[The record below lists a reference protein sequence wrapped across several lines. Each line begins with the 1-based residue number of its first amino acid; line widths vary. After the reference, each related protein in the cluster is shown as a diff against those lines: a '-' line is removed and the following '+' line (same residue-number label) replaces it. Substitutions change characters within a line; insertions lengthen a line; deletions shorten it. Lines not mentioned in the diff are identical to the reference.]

1 MAENRDIANEKREL
15 VERAR
20 AVLGGQAIKPLEL
33 FELAK
38 RLKGR
43 DEFGYARKLF
53 DRARN
58 LQDAAWNEAQRLDLA
73 QQLALTT
80 YKDPDLPTDQK
91 YARALEV
98 LRKECNL
105 RETTDQETLGLA
117 GAIYKRRWEMEGQRQ
132 FLEKSCYY
140 YLRACRKDPQRDS
153 AAGHGYNEINAA
165 FVLDVLADLETRAI
179 DDGEEPLESVRL
191 RQETARQLRESIIG
205 ELAAQVVPG
214 GPLAG
219 DYWVLATLAEAAF
232 GLGRFDEAREWLK
245 QAFDCPKVA
254 SWQIFSTI
262 RQLVRLTEL
271 MGPSRQLEA
280 ASGLQLLGDLLAQSG
295 LRRSGDAAWDALSG
309 KVGLALSGGGFR
321 AALFHIG
328 VLAKLAD
335 IGVLNRIEALSCVS
349 GGSIIGAHYYLE
361 LRRLYEVE
369 KKTDGDLTPLDYLGI
384 VKNLERDFLAGV
396 RKNIRTRVISSI
408 GSNIRMI
415 FSRDYSRTL
424 RVGEL
429 YEKHIYA
436 RVGDREGHAPRW
448 LDELKICPVDEDPQS
463 FNPRRDNWRRRNK
476 IPILILNATALNT
489 GHVWQFTAS
498 YMGEPPAAINTEID
512 AGYRLRRMYYPDA
525 PAVYRN
531 EEEAKRRI
539 RLGYAVAS
547 SSCVPGMFEP
557 LALPGL
563 YPGKT
568 VQLVDGGVF
577 DNQGTASLLEQEC
590 SVLLVSDASGQ
601 MTTEDQPA
609 TGILGVVSRASS
621 ISQERIR
628 WTQYRELEARRRAG
642 QLKDLMFI
650 HLKKDLDTDPVD
662 WIDCPDPYDSTSDA
676 RPPELR
682 GPLTR
687 YGVRKDLQQLL
698 AAVRTDLDS
707 FSDGEANALMASG
720 YLMTEHQFAQCR
732 GSFPDVSEE
741 YLRRRGSWLFLD
753 YEETLKKPGVGERL
767 KQLLEVSSQ
776 TVFKIWHLSRP
787 LHLGV
792 ELLKTALLGGF
803 VWLIFWY
810 FKNPG
815 RIPTDLFE
823 RTLLSVTFGAALGPY
838 KLKVGWVMITALSL
852 LLGKVFGDRVMK
864 VASWPDTLRRAVTGI
879 AAATVGGA
887 LAGLHLLV
895 FDRLY
900 LRWGRTHRLIDLR
913 KKRKDDC

>member
-1 MAENRDIANEKREL
+1 MADRKDFACVREHL
-15 VERAR
+15 VNRAR
-20 AVLGGQAIKPLEL
+20 AVLGGQAIEPRDILK
-33 FELAK
+33 LAK
-38 RLKGR
+38 DLKNI

-58 LQDAAWNEAQRLDLA
+58 VQDAAWNDAERLDLA
-73 QQLALTT
+73 QQLALST
-80 YKDPDLPTDQK
+80 YKDPDLPADQK
-91 YARALEV
+91 YARALDL

-105 RETTDQETLGLA
+105 NEKEMRNRETLGLA
-117 GAIYKRRWEMEGQRQ
+117 GAIYKRRWEGEGQRQ

-140 YLRACRKDPQRDS
+140 YLRGCQNGIGQTIEENP
-153 AAGHGYNEINAA
+153 GYNEINAA
-165 FVLDVLADLETRAI
+165 FVLDLLADLEARAI
-179 DDGEEPLESVRL
+179 DDGGAQLESVVMRRARADEL
-191 RQETARQLRESIIG
+191 RQKILTDLGALIERE
-205 ELAAQVVPG
+205 AKVATN
-214 GPLAG
+214 
-219 DYWVLATLAEAAF
+219 YWALVTMAEASY
-232 GLGRFDEAREWLK
+232 GLGLYEEGRTWLER
-245 QAFDCPKVA
+245 AFQGEGLL
-254 SWQIFSTI
+254 SWQIFSTT
-262 RQLVRLTEL
+262 RQLVRLVELRRQGDTEHGL
-271 MGPSRQLEA
+271 RLLGELLEKA
-280 ASGLQLLGDLLAQSG
+280 GLQPSGLAIRDTSTE
-295 LRRSGDAAWDALSG
+295 

-321 AALFHIG
+321 ASLFHIG

-361 LRRLYEVE
+361 LRRLYEIE
-369 KKTDGDLTPLDYLGI
+369 QKTDADLSAADYIGV

-396 RKNIRTRVISSI
+396 RKNIRTRVVSSVL
-408 GSNIRMI
+408 SNIRMI

-436 RVGDREGHAPRW
+436 RVEDRQGHAPRW
-448 LDELKICPVDEDPQS
+448 LDELRINPIDEKPGS
-463 FNPRRDNWRRRNK
+463 FNPRQDNWRRRNK
-476 IPILILNATALNT
+476 IPILILNATSLNT

-512 AGYRLRRMYYPDA
+512 ASYRLRRMYYPDA
-525 PAVYRN
+525 PALYRN
-531 EEEAKRRI
+531 EEGAKRRV

-557 LALPGL
+557 LALPSL
-563 YPGKT
+563 YPDKT

-601 MTTEDQPA
+601 MTTEDYPT
-609 TGILGVVSRASS
+609 TGILGVVMRASL

-628 WTQYRELEARRRAG
+628 WTQYRELEARRRSG

-650 HLKKDLDTDPVD
+650 HLKKDLDADPAD
-662 WIDCPDPYDSTSDA
+662 WLDCPDPYDATSDA
-676 RPPELR
+676 RPLELR

-687 YGVRKDLQQLL
+687 YGVRKDLQRLL

-707 FSDGEANALMASG
+707 FSDGEAYALMASG
-720 YLMTEHQFAQCR
+720 YLMTEYQFSKCR
-732 GSFPDVSEE
+732 GSFPGVTDDD
-741 YLRRRGSWLFLD
+741 LRRRGSWLFLD
-753 YEETLKKPGVGERL
+753 YEETLTKPGLGEKL
-767 KQLLEVSSQ
+767 KSLLGVASES
-776 TVFKIWHLSRP
+776 VFKIWHLSRS
-787 LHLGV
+787 LHVTL
-792 ELLKTALLGGF
+792 ELLKTGLLGGL

-823 RTLLSVTFGAALGPY
+823 RPLVSVTFGAGKGPFT
-838 KLKVGWVMITALSL
+838 LKVGWVLITLLSL

-864 VASWPDTLRRAVTGI
+864 VASWPDTIRRAVTGVV
-879 AAATVGGA
+879 AATLGG
-887 LAGLHLLV
+887 LLSGLHLLV

-913 KKRKDDC
+913 KRRKDDC